1 MKTFSQ
7 FALDFVGTKQGDKR
21 HKQIIDGYN
30 NKCNPLPRGYRVKYS
45 DNWCATFVSYVL
57 TMCNAINPPLECSC
71 YYMTKLATKNK
82 QIVKTPK
89 INDLIIYDWG
99 NNGTLDH
106 VGIIYKIVGNTLYV
120 VEGNKSKQ
128 VGTRTIDKSNKE
140 IECFIR
146 VKQEK
151 ATPATA
157 TPATKT
163 INLEKV
169 AKDVIKGVYGDGQ
182 KRKDK
187 ITSLGYDYKEVQKL
201 VNEILKKS

>member
-30 NKCNPLPRGYRVKYS
+30 NNCKPLPRGYKVTYTVS
-45 DNWCATFVSYVL
+45 WCATFVSYVML
-57 TMCNAINPPLECSC
+57 MCKAINPPLECSC
-71 YYMTKLATKNK
+71 YYMHKLATKNK

-89 INDLIIYDWG
+89 VDDLIIYDWG

-106 VGIIYKIVGNTLYV
+106 VGFIYKIEGTKLFV
-120 VEGNKSKQ
+120 VEGNKSRQ
-128 VGTRTIDKSNKE
+128 VSTRVIDKSNKE

-146 VKQEK
+146 VKQEN
-151 ATPATA
+151 ATIE
-157 TPATKT
+157 TKT
-163 INLEKV
+163 NDLTKV
-169 AKDVIKGVYGDGQ
+169 AKDVINGVYGNGQ
-182 KRKDK
+182 DRKDNL
-187 ITSLGYDYKEVQKL
+187 SSMGYDYKEVQKL